1 MRIFE
6 LALGVWLIA
15 ATWLSVTVSLV
26 MPRGMRSS
34 YTRFIHS
41 AVRWPFQ
48 AVADRFRNYDTKD
61 RALAWAAPLAIL
73 VTLISWLVLFLVGYG
88 LLLAGA
94 SGLGFDP
101 AFREA
106 GSSLFTL
113 GFASTARDRLT
124 ALDFIAAATG
134 PVVIGLQIGYLPAL
148 YSAYSRREAEV
159 TLLQS
164 RAGIPAWG
172 PEILVRHVQ
181 VTGLINSLPEL
192 YRGWER
198 WAAEVSE
205 SHTSYPVLIHFRS
218 PQPNR
223 NWLIAL
229 LAVMDAAAL
238 ELALNPGNISAQGS
252 IRIGLRGGFT
262 CLRDI
267 ARMEGIPY
275 NADPDPDSDIHLTYD
290 EFSQGIDMLRYA
302 GYPIERSPQEAWPHF
317 RGWRVNYESTAY
329 ALAYMIDAVPAPWS
343 GPRRTPGQIVKVRT
357 PRDRQPSRG
366 VPEASSEAPKIA
378 RPASASVT
386 VSSSSSPSSASS
398 STPIRTP
405 SDGT

>member
-6 LALGVWLIA
+6 LALGAGLIA
-15 ATWLSVTVSLV
+15 ATWLSIVVSLV
-26 MPRGMRSS
+26 MPRGLRST
-34 YTRFIHS
+34 YTRFVHS

-61 RALAWAAPLAIL
+61 RTLAWAAPLGIL
-73 VTLISWLVLFLVGYG
+73 VTLMSWLALFLAGYG

-124 ALDFIAAATG
+124 LLDFAAAATG

-148 YSAYSRREAEV
+148 YAAYSRREAEV
-159 TLLQS
+159 TLLQV
-164 RAGIPAWG
+164 RAGTPAWG
-172 PEILVRHVQ
+172 PEILLRHVQ
-181 VTGLINSLPEL
+181 VKGLLESLPDL

-238 ELALNPGNISAQGS
+238 ELALNPRNINTQGA
-252 IRIGLRGGFT
+252 IRIGLRGGFN
-262 CLRDI
+262 CLREI
-267 ARMEGIPY
+267 ARMERLPFDD
-275 NADPDPDSDIHLTYD
+275 DPDPDSDIQLTYSD
-290 EFSQGIDMLRYA
+290 FTQGIDMLRYS
-302 GYPIERSPQEAWPHF
+302 GYPMQVSAEEAWPQF
-317 RGWRVNYESTAY
+317 RGWRVNYEATAY
-329 ALAYMIDAVPAPWS
+329 ALAYKIDAVPAPWS
-343 GPRRTPGQIVKVRT
+343 GPRRTPGQIVRVRT
-357 PRDRQPSRG
+357 PKDRQPTRG
-366 VPEASSEAPKIA
+366 VSTPSPATPKIA
-378 RPASASVT
+378 SPASASSSNSI
-386 VSSSSSPSSASS
+386 SSSNSASS
-398 STPIRTP
+398 PVGAP
-405 SDGT
+405 SDGN